1 MLHKEFW
8 GLLFL
13 AFVVWIFVAGD
24 GAARIER
31 GCRPIQWAGN
41 VMVSVTALAV
51 PSQQAGVKRWV
62 DKSEYACRYTAWRLF
77 YQDEYLRYLEQTHQ
91 QATGEPVVPSVP
103 AGSEAAATTVEMSR

>member
-62 DKSEYACRYTAWRLF
+62 DKSEYACLPLYGVAPLLSGRI
-77 YQDEYLRYLEQTHQ
+77 
-91 QATGEPVVPSVP
+91 P
-103 AGSEAAATTVEMSR
+103 ALPRADASAGYRRAGGAFCARR